1 MDFFNKAKESIASA
15 SKDLTQ
21 KATDAG
27 GLAKVTVHLK
37 ELEREYNDHLKRL
50 AEVLYTQHY
59 DQVKALSPDIVDAL
73 DANRKNYEKDKRE
86 QALLKGM
93 RICPNCGSEQE
104 KLAVRCTACG
114 INMDDAEKMIMP
126 QETQK
131 AFCKKCG
138 NELMAGARF
147 CMSCGTPVE

>member
-37 ELEREYNDHLKRL
+37 ELERDYNEQLKRL
-50 AEVLYTQHY
+50 AEALYSQHY
-59 DQVKALSPDIVDAL
+59 DEIKSLCPEIVNSIDN
-73 DANRKNYEKDKRE
+73 NRKEYEKDKRE

-93 RICPNCGSEQE
+93 RICPNCGAEQE
-104 KLAVRCTACG
+104 KVAQRCTVCG
-114 INMDDAEKMIMP
+114 INMDDAEKIIMP
-126 QETQK
+126 QSAAK
-131 AFCKKCG
+131 AFCPKCG
-138 NELMAGARF
+138 QELVPGAKF
-147 CMSCGTPVE
+147 CMSCGNPV